1 MNDNELRAL
10 VEAQKDWIVNIR
22 RKLHRIPERGF
33 DLLSYPDANS
43 RGIVEN
49 IIYGGMPQAA
59 RRALALSANGK
70 EGQDD
75 RPV

>member
-43 RGIVEN
+43 RGVVEN
-49 IIYGGMPQAA
+49 IIYAGMPSVAE
-59 RRALALSANGK
+59 RVLTPCGNRK
-70 EGQDD
+70 EKKNDGSL
-75 RPV
+75 